1 MKLSEIIRAAILI
14 GRRDGFVTFDQ
25 LNELLPTATTEPEDI
40 EAVLL
45 ALSEEK
51 ISVMDND

>member
-25 LNELLPTATTEPEDI
+25 LNELLSTATSEPDDI
-40 EAVLL
+40 ETLLL

-51 ISVMDND
+51 INVVDND

>member
-1 MKLSEIIRAAILI
+1 
-14 GRRDGFVTFDQ
+14 
-25 LNELLPTATTEPEDI
+25 LPTATTEPEDI

-51 ISVMDND
+51 INVMDND